1 VAIQL
6 HDSSKTNKLIE
17 RIFKPPSTEDKSQA
31 DNISK
36 LVRYNISMIEILKSI
51 SLWNKISYYFL
62 IYTNVMLMVGAS
74 GLQLIATSG
83 DDNSILEP

>member
-1 VAIQL
+1 
-6 HDSSKTNKLIE
+6 
-17 RIFKPPSTEDKSQA
+17 
-31 DNISK
+31 
-36 LVRYNISMIEILKSI
+36 MIEILKSI

-62 IYTNVMLMVGAS
+62 IYTNVLLMVGAS